1 VVGSMNNY
9 VINGLKERIKT
20 FVGAMKPINKIV
32 GLIHYPISLNW
43 ESRNS

>member
-1 VVGSMNNY
+1 MVGNMNNY
-9 VINGLKERIKT
+9 VINGIKERIKK

-32 GLIHYPISLNW
+32 GLIHYPISLNR